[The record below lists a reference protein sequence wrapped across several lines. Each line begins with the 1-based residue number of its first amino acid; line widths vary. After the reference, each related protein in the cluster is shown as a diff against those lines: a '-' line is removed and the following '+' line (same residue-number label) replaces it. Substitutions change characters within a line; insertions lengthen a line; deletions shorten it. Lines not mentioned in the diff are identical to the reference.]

1 MKRRL
6 YFLFPDAGQARAAV
20 HDLMRLDVA
29 PDRLH
34 TIARPD
40 IGLDD
45 LPVATDPQRRDA
57 LAQIEKGLWNGN
69 LALFALAA
77 VGLALAIVFGA
88 IGWAALAV
96 LVMAVSVAGGAWF
109 AMRLPHVHLDEF
121 RAALRHGEILLMVDV
136 TRDCIEEIEAMMQRR
151 HPESVAGGSGWTPDL
166 FGV

>member
-6 YFLFPDAGQARAAV
+6 YFLFPDTGHARAAV
-20 HDLMRLDVA
+20 QDLVRIDVA
-29 PDRLH
+29 PARLH
-34 TIARPD
+34 TIARAD
-40 IGLDD
+40 IDLGD
-45 LPVATDPQRRDA
+45 LPVATNPQRHDA

-77 VGLALAIVFGA
+77 AGLVI
-88 IGWAALAV
+88 AALAGAPGWAV
-96 LVMAVSVAGGAWF
+96 LAIGVMAASVAGGAWF

-136 TRDCIEEIEAMMQRR
+136 TRDCIEEIDALMQRR

>member
-6 YFLFPDAGQARAAV
+6 YFLFPDTGQARAAV
-20 HDLMRLDVA
+20 QDLMRLDVA
-29 PDRLH
+29 PEHLH
-34 TIARPD
+34 TLARAD
-40 IGLDD
+40 IDLGD
-45 LPVATDPQRRDA
+45 LPVATDPQRHDA

-77 VGLALAIVFGA
+77 IGLALAIVFGA
-88 IGWAALAV
+88 IAWAALAV
-96 LVMAVSVAGGAWF
+96 LVMAASVAGGAWF

-136 TRDCIEEIEAMMQRR
+136 TRNCIEEIEAMMQRR
-151 HPESVAGGSGWTPDL
+151 HPESVAGGSGWTPGL